1 MQPFKQNNDYALR
14 NSLLGAVALTKNVD
28 FDKYEHCGY
37 GTGFDARRTFL
48 LSDGSG
54 LSKNVIIFGAEMS
67 SSVHVDNRNQ
77 NILVLGKGSA

>member
-1 MQPFKQNNDYALR
+1 M
-14 NSLLGAVALTKNVD
+14 LGAVALTKNVD

-37 GTGFDARRTFL
+37 GTGFDGRRTFL
-48 LSDGSG
+48 LSDGSR

-77 NILVLGKGSA
+77 NFLVLGKGPA

>member
-1 MQPFKQNNDYALR
+1 M
-14 NSLLGAVALTKNVD
+14 LGAVALTKNVD

-37 GTGFDARRTFL
+37 GTGFDAHRTFL

-54 LSKNVIIFGAEMS
+54 LIKNVIIFGAEMS

-77 NILVLGKGSA
+77 NFLVLGKGPA